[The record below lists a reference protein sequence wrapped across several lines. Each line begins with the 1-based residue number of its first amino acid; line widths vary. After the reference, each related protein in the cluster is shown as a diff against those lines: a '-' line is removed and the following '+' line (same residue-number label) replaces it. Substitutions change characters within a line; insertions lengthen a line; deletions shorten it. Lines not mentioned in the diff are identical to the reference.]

1 MIMFKSSAIMNEPY
15 DCMFNISYP
24 SHEYIKATSVYIT
37 NKTYIEYVPV
47 QERKTRKISTPE
59 LKFVLIKI
67 IHVS

>member
-24 SHEYIKATSVYIT
+24 GHGYIKATSVYIT
-37 NKTYIEYVPV
+37 NKTYIEYV
-47 QERKTRKISTPE
+47 QERKTRKIFTPE

>member
-24 SHEYIKATSVYIT
+24 GHEYIKATSVYIT
-37 NKTYIEYVPV
+37 NKTYIEYV
-47 QERKTRKISTPE
+47 QERKTRKIFTPE
-59 LKFVLIKI
+59 LKCVLIKI

>member
-24 SHEYIKATSVYIT
+24 GHKYIKATRVYIT
-37 NKTYIEYVPV
+37 NKTYIEYV

>member
-1 MIMFKSSAIMNEPY
+1 MNEPY

-24 SHEYIKATSVYIT
+24 GHEYIKATSVYIT
-37 NKTYIEYVPV
+37 NKTYIEYV

-59 LKFVLIKI
+59 IKFVLIKI

>member
-1 MIMFKSSAIMNEPY
+1 MNEPY

-37 NKTYIEYVPV
+37 NKTYIEYV

>member
-37 NKTYIEYVPV
+37 NKTYIEYV

>member
-24 SHEYIKATSVYIT
+24 GHEYIKATSVYIT
-37 NKTYIEYVPV
+37 NKTYIEYV

-59 LKFVLIKI
+59 IKFVLIKI

>member
-24 SHEYIKATSVYIT
+24 GHEYIKATSVYIT
-37 NKTYIEYVPV
+37 NKTYIEYV
-47 QERKTRKISTPE
+47 QERKARKISTPE

>member
-1 MIMFKSSAIMNEPY
+1 MIMFKCSAIMNEPY

-37 NKTYIEYVPV
+37 NKTYIEYV

>member
-24 SHEYIKATSVYIT
+24 GHEYIKATSVYIT
-37 NKTYIEYVPV
+37 NKTYIEYV
-47 QERKTRKISTPE
+47 QERKIRKISTPE

>member
-24 SHEYIKATSVYIT
+24 GHEYIKATSVYIT
-37 NKTYIEYVPV
+37 NKTYIEYV

>member
-1 MIMFKSSAIMNEPY
+1 MNLN

-24 SHEYIKATSVYIT
+24 GHEYIKATSVYIT
-37 NKTYIEYVPV
+37 NKTYIEYV
-47 QERKTRKISTPE
+47 QERKIRKISTPE

>member
-1 MIMFKSSAIMNEPY
+1 MNLN
-15 DCMFNISYP
+15 DCMFNISNP
-24 SHEYIKATSVYIT
+24 CHEYILKATSVYIT
-37 NKTYIEYVPV
+37 NKTYIEYV

>member
-15 DCMFNISYP
+15 DCMFSISYP
-24 SHEYIKATSVYIT
+24 CHEYIKATSVYIT
-37 NKTYIEYVPV
+37 NKTYIEYV

>member
-24 SHEYIKATSVYIT
+24 GHEYIKATSVYIT
-37 NKTYIEYVPV
+37 NKTYIEYV
-47 QERKTRKISTPE
+47 QERKTRKIFTPE

>member
-1 MIMFKSSAIMNEPY
+1 MIMFKSSAIMNELY

-24 SHEYIKATSVYIT
+24 GHEYIKATSVYIT
-37 NKTYIEYVPV
+37 NKTYIEYV

>member
-1 MIMFKSSAIMNEPY
+1 MNLN

-24 SHEYIKATSVYIT
+24 GHEYIKATSVYIT
-37 NKTYIEYVPV
+37 NKTYIEYV

-67 IHVS
+67 IS

>member
-24 SHEYIKATSVYIT
+24 GHEYIKATSVYIT
-37 NKTYIEYVPV
+37 NKTYIEYV

-67 IHVS
+67 IS

>member
-1 MIMFKSSAIMNEPY
+1 MFKSSAIMNEPY

-24 SHEYIKATSVYIT
+24 GHEYIKATSVYIT
-37 NKTYIEYVPV
+37 NKTYIEYV

>member
-1 MIMFKSSAIMNEPY
+1 MMFKSSAIMNELY
-15 DCMFNISYP
+15 DCMFNISYQG
-24 SHEYIKATSVYIT
+24 HEYIKASSVYIT
-37 NKTYIEYVPV
+37 NKTYIEYV

>member
-1 MIMFKSSAIMNEPY
+1 MIMFKCSAIMNEPY

-24 SHEYIKATSVYIT
+24 GHEYISKATSVYIT
-37 NKTYIEYVPV
+37 NKTYIEYV

>member
-1 MIMFKSSAIMNEPY
+1 MNLNY

-24 SHEYIKATSVYIT
+24 GHEYIKAASVYIT
-37 NKTYIEYVPV
+37 NKTYIEYV

>member
-1 MIMFKSSAIMNEPY
+1 MNLNY

-24 SHEYIKATSVYIT
+24 GHEYIKATSVYIT
-37 NKTYIEYVPV
+37 NKTYIEYV

>member
-1 MIMFKSSAIMNEPY
+1 MFKSSAIMNEPY
-15 DCMFNISYP
+15 DCMFNMSYP
-24 SHEYIKATSVYIT
+24 GHEYIKATSVYIT
-37 NKTYIEYVPV
+37 NKTYIEYV

>member
-1 MIMFKSSAIMNEPY
+1 MNEPY

-37 NKTYIEYVPV
+37 NKAYIEYV

>member
-1 MIMFKSSAIMNEPY
+1 MIMFKSSEIMNEPY

-24 SHEYIKATSVYIT
+24 GHEYIKATSVYIT
-37 NKTYIEYVPV
+37 NKTYIEYV

>member
-1 MIMFKSSAIMNEPY
+1 MNLNY
-15 DCMFNISYP
+15 NCMFNISYP
-24 SHEYIKATSVYIT
+24 GHEYIKATSVYIT
-37 NKTYIEYVPV
+37 NKTYIEYV

>member
-1 MIMFKSSAIMNEPY
+1 MIMFKSSEIMNEPY

-24 SHEYIKATSVYIT
+24 GHEYIKATSVYIT
-37 NKTYIEYVPV
+37 NKTYIEYV
-47 QERKTRKISTPE
+47 QERNTRKISTPE

>member
-37 NKTYIEYVPV
+37 NKTYIEYV
-47 QERKTRKISTPE
+47 QERKIRKISTPE